1 MMDQAAQFLRIVRS
15 EVLESIYLLA
25 KRDCKIHLQAQG
37 SRGSRRNRI
46 LYLIKPCPRINS
58 GFQFRRCFEKD
69 QWTLLKNKGERK
81 MTAKNGNRLQHHLT
95 AVKEGKR
102 CFENAFESIARM
114 ILESEIEKVVVNG
127 RTTYDF
133 TIFRTGKKHIIG
145 IYDEI
150 NSFVSFVK
158 DAAEGG
164 SSKEMAFVLVGEP
177 GNGKTF
183 FVEFLCSMYR
193 SFLANEKNRKYTF
206 RFTNMD
212 RLGSYGKISTIESQ
226 TYEDPMILAMN
237 LFENPDDNKT
247 FLAKQI
253 GFSDKEIEQLYDNY
267 RPLGACSGYMWN
279 DIINL
284 ADGNIDEM
292 LKHIEIIPVPMTES
306 LGTITGKYPAK
317 DKITSSAVDL
327 LGEESIQ
334 RLLHI
339 TDTNN
344 PYRFDLRR
352 GALARVAGGGI
363 HFSDEVFKNKK
374 DLVQVYLGVIQNRVI
389 EIDGYKWPIDTL
401 IVATSNNSEFNRF
414 LSEKEE
420 APIVD
425 RCRICYVSHNTN
437 YKLQENLTSYAIGNE
452 AKTTLDRKDL
462 HRDPNLNYATSVA
475 VVLTRLPRS
484 EKLTAIETMK
494 LSAGEVAGEKS
505 IKTLAEVIDTLN
517 QDPDITKRF
526 GQKGLG
532 QRNLGRAIQLL
543 IESSETNEGR
553 CMFAYDIYKT
563 LERVVLDY
571 VTEVND
577 RAKYLEDLKTAKG
590 MYRERIMT
598 EMFNAYM
605 DEPFAIRKDVMNYV
619 NMIIGIDAEN
629 LGPDKMWKYKDP
641 QTGELKA
648 LKVDERYIKGVEERL
663 GLKTEE
669 QRETFRTSIRKIY
682 GQKISVDPNYDF
694 MDNLELVK
702 AVTDVRLK
710 SDIAGAGSLIGAL
723 ANRTNEE
730 NQKLYDRMIDTM
742 LNKLNYCKT
751 CAQKTI
757 EYFCTQEDEN

>member
-1 MMDQAAQFLRIVRS
+1 MLDKISSALHNH
-15 EVLESIYLLA
+15 LLA
-25 KRDCKIHLQAQG
+25 I
-37 SRGSRRNRI
+37 
-46 LYLIKPCPRINS
+46 
-58 GFQFRRCFEKD
+58 
-69 QWTLLKNKGERK
+69 
-81 MTAKNGNRLQHHLT
+81 KNG
-95 AVKEGKR
+95 ER
-102 CFENAFESIARM
+102 CFENAFQGVARM
-114 ILESEIEKVVVNG
+114 ILEDEIEKVVVNG
-127 RTTYDF
+127 KSTFDF
-133 TIFRTGKKHIIG
+133 SIFRRGKKHVIG
-145 IYDEI
+145 MYDEI
-150 NSFVSFVK
+150 NSFVSYVK

-164 SSKEMAFVLVGEP
+164 SSKEMAYVLVGEP

-183 FVEFLCSMYR
+183 FVEFLCSKYR
-193 SFLANEKNRKYTF
+193 SFLINPKNRKYTF
-206 RFTNMD
+206 KFINMD
-212 RLGSYGKISTIESQ
+212 KLGHYGRITTIESQ

-237 LFENPDDNKT
+237 LFENPDDTKDYLT
-247 FLAKQI
+247 RQI
-253 GFSDKEIEQLYDNY
+253 GFSDSEIEKLFDDF
-267 RPLGACSGYMWN
+267 RPLGACSGYIWN
-279 DIINL
+279 DVRNFTGGVM
-284 ADGNIDEM
+284 DKM
-292 LKHIEIIPVPMTES
+292 LKFVEIVPVPLTES
-306 LGTITGKYPAK
+306 LGTVTGKYPAK

-352 GALARVAGGGI
+352 GALARVAGGGV
-363 HFSDEVFKNKK
+363 HFSDEIYKNKK
-374 DLVQVYLGVIQNRVI
+374 DLVQVYLGVIQNRSI
-389 EIDGYKWPIDTL
+389 EIDGFKWPIDTL

-414 LSEKEE
+414 LAEKEE

-425 RCRICYVSHNTN
+425 RCRISYVSHNTN
-437 YKLQENLTSYAIGNE
+437 YKLQKDLTIYTIGSE
-452 AKTTLDRKDL
+452 ARTTLSRESL
-462 HRDPNLNYATSVA
+462 HQDPNLNYAASVSA
-475 VVLTRLPRS
+475 VLSRLPRS
-484 EKLTAIETMK
+484 EKLTPVETMK
-494 LSAGEVAGEKS
+494 LAAGEVAGEKS

-532 QRNLGRAIQLL
+532 QRNLGRAVQLL

-553 CMFAYDIYKT
+553 CMFAYDIYKAV
-563 LERVVLDY
+563 ERIILDY
-571 VTEVND
+571 VADAND
-577 RAKYLEDLKTAKG
+577 RTKYLEDLKTAKG
-590 MYRERIMT
+590 LYREHIMT

-605 DEPFAIRKDVMNYV
+605 DEPLAIRKDVMNYV

-641 QTGELKA
+641 QTGELRA
-648 LKVDERYIKGVEERL
+648 LKIDERYIKSVEERL

-730 NQKLYDRMIDTM
+730 NQKLYDRMIETM
-742 LNKLNYCKT
+742 LNKLNYCRT

-757 EYFCTQEDEN
+757 EYFCTQEDEK

>member
-1 MMDQAAQFLRIVRS
+1 MGGKMPKK
-15 EVLESIYLLA
+15 SI
-25 KRDCKIHLQAQG
+25 
-37 SRGSRRNRI
+37 
-46 LYLIKPCPRINS
+46 
-58 GFQFRRCFEKD
+58 
-69 QWTLLKNKGERK
+69 TLH
-81 MTAKNGNRLQHHLT
+81 QHLT
-95 AVKEGKR
+95 AVKDGKLL
-102 CFENAFESIARM
+102 FENAFQGVSRM
-114 ILESEIEKVVVNG
+114 ILENEIEKVVVNG
-127 RTTYDF
+127 KTTYDF
-133 TIFRTGKKHIIG
+133 KIFRNGAKHVIG
-145 IYDEI
+145 MYDEI
-150 NSFVSFVK
+150 NSFVSYVK
-158 DAAEGG
+158 DAAENG

-183 FVEFLCSMYR
+183 FVEFLASKYR
-193 SFLANEKNRKYTF
+193 EFLSLEKNRKYTF
-206 RFTNMD
+206 KFLNLDNTGN
-212 RLGSYGKISTIESQ
+212 YGKISTVESQ

-237 LFENPDDNKT
+237 LFDDSDENKK

-253 GFSDKEIEQLYDNY
+253 GFSDDDIEKLYKDY
-267 RPLGACSGYMWN
+267 RPLGACSGYIWN
-279 DIINL
+279 DIRNHC
-284 ADGNIDEM
+284 DGNIDEM
-292 LKHIEIIPVPMTES
+292 LKCVEITPVPLTES
-306 LGTITGKYPAK
+306 LGTVTGKYPAK

-363 HFSDEVFKNKK
+363 HFSDEIYKNKK
-374 DLVQVYLGVIQNRVI
+374 DLVQVYLGVIQNRNI
-389 EIDGYKWPIDTL
+389 EIDGFKWPIDTL
-401 IVATSNNSEFNRF
+401 IVATSNNSEFHRF

-437 YKLQENLTSYAIGNE
+437 YKLQEQLTGYAIGSE
-452 AKTTLDRKDL
+452 TRTTLTREDL
-462 HRDPNLNYATSVA
+462 HQDPNLNYSASVA
-475 VVLTRLPRS
+475 SVLSRLPRS
-484 EKLTAIETMK
+484 EKLTPVETMK
-494 LSAGEVAGEKS
+494 LAAGEVAGEKS

-517 QDPDITKRF
+517 QDPEIINRF

-553 CMFAYDIYKT
+553 CMFAYDIFKA
-563 LERVVLDY
+563 LERIVLDY
-571 VTEVND
+571 VTEAND
-577 RAKYLEDLKTAKG
+577 RSKYLEDLKTGKG
-590 MYRERIMT
+590 LYRERIMT

-605 DEPFAIRKDVMNYV
+605 DEPYAIRKDVMNYV

-641 QTGELKA
+641 QSGELKA
-648 LKVDERYIKGVEERL
+648 LKIDERYINSVEERL

-669 QRETFRTSIRKIY
+669 QRESFRTSIRKIY
-682 GQKISVDPNYDF
+682 GQKISVDPDYDF

-730 NQKLYDRMIDTM
+730 NQKLYDRMIETM
-742 LNKLNYCKT
+742 LKKLGYCRT

-757 EYFCTQEDEN
+757 EYFCTQEDEK

>member
-1 MMDQAAQFLRIVRS
+1 MSKSTNNTLHH
-15 EVLESIYLLA
+15 
-25 KRDCKIHLQAQG
+25 HLSAV
-37 SRGSRRNRI
+37 
-46 LYLIKPCPRINS
+46 
-58 GFQFRRCFEKD
+58 
-69 QWTLLKNKGERK
+69 
-81 MTAKNGNRLQHHLT
+81 KNG
-95 AVKEGKR
+95 KR
-102 CFENAFESIARM
+102 SFENAFQSVARM
-114 ILESEIEKVVVNG
+114 ILKSEIQKVVVNG
-127 RTTYDF
+127 KTTYDF
-133 TIFRTGKKHIIG
+133 SIFRTGNKHIISM
-145 IYDEI
+145 YDEI
-150 NSFVSFVK
+150 NSFVSYIK
-158 DAAEGG
+158 DAAENG
-164 SSKEMAFVLVGEP
+164 SSKEMAYVLVGEP

-183 FVEFLCSMYR
+183 LIEFLCNKYR
-193 SFLANEKNRKYTF
+193 LFLSEEKNRKYTF
-206 RFTNMD
+206 RFRNID
-212 RLGSYGKISTIESQ
+212 KLNSYGRITSIESQ

-237 LFENPDDNKT
+237 LSENPDENKT
-247 FLAKQI
+247 FLAKEV
-253 GFSDKEIEQLYDNY
+253 GFSDNEIEKLYENY
-267 RPLGACSGYMWN
+267 RPLGACSSYIWS
-279 DIINL
+279 DIREFVGGDINK
-284 ADGNIDEM
+284 M
-292 LKHIEIIPVPMTES
+292 LEFVEIVPVPLIES
-306 LGTITGKYPAK
+306 MGTITGKYPAK

-352 GALARVAGGGI
+352 GALARIAGGGI
-363 HFSDEVFKNKK
+363 HFSDEIFKNKK
-374 DLVQVYLGVIQNRVI
+374 DLVQVYLGIIQNRVI
-389 EIDGYKWPIDTL
+389 EIDGYKWPIDAL
-401 IVATSNNSEFNRF
+401 IVATSNNSEFHRF

-437 YKLQENLTSYAIGNE
+437 YKLQKDLTAYAIGSE
-452 AKTTLDRKDL
+452 TRTTLTREDL
-462 HRDPNLNYATSVA
+462 HQDPNLNYSASVA
-475 VVLTRLPRS
+475 VVLSRLPRS
-484 EKLTAIETMK
+484 DKVTPVETMK
-494 LSAGEVAGEKS
+494 LAAGEVAGEKS

-517 QDPDITKRF
+517 QDPEIINRF

-543 IESSETNEGR
+543 IESSETNEGQ
-553 CMFAYDIYKT
+553 CMFAYDIFKS
-563 LERVVLDY
+563 LERIILDY
-571 VTEVND
+571 VTDAND
-577 RAKYLEDLKTAKG
+577 RTKYLEDLKTAKG
-590 MYRERIMT
+590 LYRERIMT

-641 QTGELKA
+641 QTGELRA
-648 LKVDERYIKGVEERL
+648 LKIDERYINSVEERL

-669 QRETFRTSIRKIY
+669 QRQTFRTSIRKIY
-682 GQKISVDPNYDF
+682 GQKISVEPDYDF

-730 NQKLYDRMIDTM
+730 NQKLYDRMVDTM

-757 EYFCTQEDEN
+757 EYFCTQEDEK

>member
-1 MMDQAAQFLRIVRS
+1 MPDNL
-15 EVLESIYLLA
+15 
-25 KRDCKIHLQAQG
+25 K
-37 SRGSRRNRI
+37 
-46 LYLIKPCPRINS
+46 
-58 GFQFRRCFEKD
+58 
-69 QWTLLKNKGERK
+69 TLP
-81 MTAKNGNRLQHHLT
+81 HHLT
-95 AVKEGKR
+95 ELKQGKR
-102 CFENAFESIARM
+102 CFENAFQSVSRM
-114 ILESEIEKVVVNG
+114 ILENKIEKVVVNG
-127 RTTYDF
+127 KTTYDF
-133 TIFRTGKKHIIG
+133 SIFREGSKHVIG
-145 IYDEI
+145 MYDEI
-150 NSFVSFVK
+150 NSFVSYVK

-183 FVEFLCSMYR
+183 LVEFLAAKYR
-193 SFLANEKNRKYTF
+193 TFLANDKNRKYTF
-206 RFTNMD
+206 KYLN
-212 RLGSYGKISTIESQ
+212 LEKVGEYGKIKTIESQ
-226 TYEDPMILAMN
+226 TYEDPMILAMS
-237 LFENPDDNKT
+237 LFENPDQNKEY
-247 FLAKQI
+247 LAKQF
-253 GFSDKEIEQLYDNY
+253 GFSDKEIETLYENY
-267 RPLGACSGYMWN
+267 RPLGACSSYILN
-279 DIINL
+279 DIRNFTGG
-284 ADGNIDEM
+284 DIDEM
-292 LKHIEIIPVPMTES
+292 LKFVEITPVPLTES
-306 LGTITGKYPAK
+306 LGTVTGKYPAK
-317 DKITSSAVDL
+317 DKITSSSVDL

-363 HFSDEVFKNKK
+363 HFSDEIYKNKK
-374 DLVQVYLGVIQNRVI
+374 DLVQVYLGVIQNRSI

-401 IVATSNNSEFNRF
+401 IVATSNNSEFHRF

-437 YKLQENLTSYAIGNE
+437 YKLQTELTGYTIGSE
-452 AKTTLDRKDL
+452 TRTTLTKEDL
-462 HRDPNLNYATSVA
+462 HQDPNLNYAASIA

-484 EKLTAIETMK
+484 EKLTPVETMK
-494 LSAGEVAGEKS
+494 LAAGEVAGEKS

-517 QDPDITKRF
+517 QDPEIINRF

-543 IESSETNEGR
+543 IESSETNEGE
-553 CMFAYDIYKT
+553 CMFAYDIFKA
-563 LERVVLDY
+563 LDRIILDY
-571 VTEVND
+571 VTEAND
-577 RAKYLEDLKTAKG
+577 RIKYLEDLKTAKG
-590 MYRERIMT
+590 LYRERIMT

-605 DEPFAIRKDVMNYV
+605 DEPYAIRKDVMNYV

-641 QTGELKA
+641 QTAELKA
-648 LKVDERYIKGVEERL
+648 LKIDERYINSVEERL
-663 GLKTEE
+663 GLKSEE
-669 QRETFRTSIRKIY
+669 QRESFRTSIRKIY
-682 GQKISVDPNYDF
+682 GQKISVDPDYDF

-730 NQKLYDRMIDTM
+730 NQKLYDRMISTM
-742 LNKLNYCKT
+742 LEKLGYCKT

-757 EYFCTQEDEN
+757 EYFCTQEDEM